1 MKSDKNSGSTCS
13 YKGTLSFVLSL
24 EARECFQQP
33 LIILFTKN
41 PTRRWGFFVLE
52 HSNRVLYYHQ
62 GGDVNGNQ

>member
-1 MKSDKNSGSTCS
+1 MESDSGSTQ
-13 YKGTLSFVLSL
+13 YYTGTLSFVLSL

-33 LIILFTKN
+33 LIKIFTKN